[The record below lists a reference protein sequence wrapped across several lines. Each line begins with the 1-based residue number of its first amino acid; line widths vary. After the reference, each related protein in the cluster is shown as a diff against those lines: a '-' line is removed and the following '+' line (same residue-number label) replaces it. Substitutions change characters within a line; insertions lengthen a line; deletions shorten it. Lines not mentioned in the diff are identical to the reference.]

1 MGALVKRVARSIS
14 PVPKHGPPFILVM
27 AVITACSPGSRPTE
41 GGAAGEPSGAGPPTI
56 GAVPGQAVPAGKRV
70 IVPEGYRPTP
80 APLSPAILVGNT
92 LYMSGSTGGDPAT
105 GQLVE
110 GGVEAEMRQIMA
122 NMKTVLAAA
131 DMELSD
137 VVQVTTYLADMADY
151 ARYNEI
157 YREYFTTEPLPT
169 RATVA
174 VRELARNARIE
185 MMMVAAR

>member
-1 MGALVKRVARSIS
+1 MKRSIPILALVFLLAMTSACQQAPVASGDS
-14 PVPKHGPPFILVM
+14 
-27 AVITACSPGSRPTE
+27 GSQASRT
-41 GGAAGEPSGAGPPTI
+41 GPPTI
-56 GAVPGQAVPAGKRV
+56 GAAPGEAVPPPKRV

-80 APLSPAILVGNT
+80 SPLSPAILVGNT
-92 LYMSGSTGGDPAT
+92 LYMSGATGGDPAT
-105 GQLVE
+105 GQLVA
-110 GGVEAEMRQIMA
+110 GGFEAEMRQIMA
-122 NMKTVLAAA
+122 NMRTVLAAA
-131 DMELSD
+131 EMDLSD